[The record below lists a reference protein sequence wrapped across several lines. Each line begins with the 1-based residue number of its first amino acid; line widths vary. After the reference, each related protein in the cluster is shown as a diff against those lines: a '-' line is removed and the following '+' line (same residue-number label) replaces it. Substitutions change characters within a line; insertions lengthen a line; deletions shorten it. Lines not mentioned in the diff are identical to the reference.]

1 MRTTKSYLATA
12 CLGLAGVV
20 AGSGAHAAP
29 SITTFA
35 QYSEGPIT
43 DAGGPVTPLPG
54 DPALTSTITTG
65 NGVSLCSITDTCP
78 AGQSPAANAVASQR
92 ETAFGVFSALSADG
106 MFFRGGSNV
115 QSLTSRTTWQESPL
129 VAGPNAITLFIKPGE
144 LMFSDFAG
152 MDLTA
157 PTIEASYLIDLR
169 LNGAS
174 VFSSEA
180 VLRGG
185 KNGHLLTESGTD
197 LGGTYFTDVDYPSN
211 IQGYRFDSF
220 IANIP
225 LGVLATTDVVE
236 YVMQARVS
244 GPGFETGGR
253 ASIGDPFDLAGGGS
267 SISFAGPVPEP
278 SSYFLFGVGL
288 ILLAGAARR
297 RCG

>member
-1 MRTTKSYLATA
+1 
-12 CLGLAGVV
+12 
-20 AGSGAHAAP
+20 
-29 SITTFA
+29 
-35 QYSEGPIT
+35 
-43 DAGGPVTPLPG
+43 
-54 DPALTSTITTG
+54 
-65 NGVSLCSITDTCP
+65 
-78 AGQSPAANAVASQR
+78 
-92 ETAFGVFSALSADG
+92 
-106 MFFRGGSNV
+106 MFFRGGSTV
-115 QSLTSRTTWQESPL
+115 QSLTSRTTWQDSPL

-152 MDLTA
+152 LDLTA

-211 IQGYRFDSF
+211 IQGYRFDSL

-278 SSYFLFGVGL
+278 SSYFMFGGRSDICRPVRRRRRCRCRAWKCRMSKPSSV
-288 ILLAGAARR
+288 AGHDHGKGVHPDPTITARNAQGRQHAPSITGPHRPTTATHPFSRPPPQRAAGPTPQAVSRRARR
-297 RCG
+297 RCTSNRPARPIAIIA